1 MHNPII
7 PALIAASLQCAASLP
22 LVPNALAQDRTR
34 PPADSI
40 LVLADPVFTTGQVET
55 IDQNSREMG
64 LRGEDGRMLVM
75 KVDPSVSGFEQIVV
89 GDRLK
94 VEVIEPTAV
103 SIASVEPASG
113 KAQSAGAKWQRT
125 ATIAPRDK
133 PAGVDVA
140 TVRITATIDDIDYAK
155 RWARLKSPEGILQT
169 VHIADR
175 IGNIERFR
183 KGDTV
188 VLCRT
193 EAVAISVSK

>member
-7 PALIAASLQCAASLP
+7 PALIAAGLQCAASFP

-34 PPADSI
+34 SPADSV

-55 IDQNSREMG
+55 IDRISREMG

-75 KVDPSVSGFEQIVV
+75 KVDPSVSGFEQIVA

-113 KAQSAGAKWQRT
+113 EARSAASKWQRA

-140 TVRITATIDDIDYAK
+140 TVQITATIDEIDYAK
-155 RWARLKSPEGILQT
+155 RWARLRSPEGILQT

-188 VLCRT
+188 VLRHT

>member
-1 MHNPII
+1 MQNPLV
-7 PALIAASLQCAASLP
+7 PALIAAGLQCAASFP
-22 LVPNALAQDRTR
+22 FVPGAYAQNRVGA
-34 PPADSI
+34 PADSV
-40 LVLADPVFTTGQVET
+40 LVLADTVFATGQVET
-55 IDQNSREMG
+55 IDRRSRELG
-64 LRGEDGRMLVM
+64 LRGEDGRMLVV
-75 KVDPSVSGFEQIVV
+75 KVDPTVSNFEQIVA

-103 SIASVEPASG
+103 SIASAEPASG
-113 KAQSAGAKWQRT
+113 ETQPDASKWRHA

-133 PAGVDVA
+133 PAGVDVG
-140 TVRITATIDDIDYAK
+140 TVQVTATIDDIDYAK
-155 RWARLKSPEGILQT
+155 RRARFRGPEGTLQT

-188 VLCRT
+188 VLSHT